1 MNLSSKYYSDLAH
14 ALRMIKNECG
24 QVCDDF
30 ELCTH
35 RSCQSSS
42 NAWFIAE
49 AALSGRL
56 DELIGESKRKS
67 PFTPEV

>member
-1 MNLSSKYYSDLAH
+1 MFSENYYWDLAH
-14 ALRMIKNECG
+14 ALRMIKSECG

-35 RSCQSSS
+35 RSCQSSC

-56 DELIGESKRKS
+56 DQLIEERQRKS
-67 PFTPEV
+67 PFAPKV